1 MQFKDE
7 GYIAAIRRY
16 GENSLIVNVI
26 TKEHGLIGG
35 FVKGGG
41 SKKMHGSKKICSA

>member
-26 TKEHGLIGG
+26 TKEHGLIGRMKPG
-35 FVKGGG
+35 LT
-41 SKKMHGSKKICSA
+41 